1 MNIVEVAK
9 LKAGM
14 VLSRTVTDSR
24 FVVILSENTV
34 LNEKHIAAL
43 KAAQIPAVHIKDE
56 YELSKLFQQV
66 ASISKKDSSFTN
78 NFERVAKLAEK
89 VFTEIKA
96 SSEIKNPVVLLTAQ
110 LLPLVDNPAS
120 TNYLF
125 TLSHRSTSLALHGE
139 RVAIFAG
146 IIAKWMNFSWD
157 EIRVLM
163 IAAFLHDVGKFK
175 FPQTLLAKTE
185 DELNPKEMMLHRSH
199 PQIGAALLRKLKF
212 TEPIP
217 TIITQHHEH
226 VNGSGFPHQIH
237 GAQIHLF
244 AKIIAVADAYD
255 NLIIER
261 PGFVKK
267 TPFDAVNFLLHNQYT
282 SYDPAVCLP
291 FITRLKDNLVGSAVT
306 LSDGRK
312 GRVVFYPKDFS
323 AMPVIALEDGT
334 QINLN
339 GSANLSIVEYHI
351 T

>member
-1 MNIVEVAK
+1 MNIVEVEK
-9 LKAGM
+9 LKVGM

-43 KAAQIPAVHIKDE
+43 KAAQVPAVHIKDE
-56 YELSKLFQQV
+56 YEFSKLFQQV
-66 ASISKKDSSFTN
+66 SSITRKDSVFNN
-78 NFERVAKLAEK
+78 NFECVAKLAAK
-89 VFTEIKA
+89 VFNEIKEGG
-96 SSEIKNPVVLLTAQ
+96 EIKTAVVLLTAQ
-110 LLPLVDNPAS
+110 ILPMVDNPAS

-125 TLSHRSTSLALHGE
+125 TLSHRNSSLALHGE

-185 DELNPKEMMLHRSH
+185 DELNAKEMMLHRSH

-217 TIITQHHEH
+217 TIIAQHHEH
-226 VNGSGFPHQIH
+226 VNGSGFPHKIH

-267 TPFDAVNFLLHNQYT
+267 TPFDAVNYLLHNQYT
-282 SYDPAVCLP
+282 RYDPAVCVP

-306 LSDGRK
+306 LSDGRT

-323 AMPVIALEDGT
+323 SMPIIALDDGT

-351 T
+351 S

>member
-1 MNIVEVAK
+1 MNIVEVEK
-9 LKAGM
+9 LKVGM

-43 KAAQIPAVHIKDE
+43 KAAQVPAVHIKDE

-66 ASISKKDSSFTN
+66 ASISRKDSSFTN

-89 VFTEIKA
+89 VFTEIK
-96 SSEIKNPVVLLTAQ
+96 SGGEIKTPVVLLTAQ
-110 LLPLVDNPAS
+110 ILPMVDNPAS

-185 DELNPKEMMLHRSH
+185 DELNAKEMLLHRSH
-199 PQIGAALLRKLKF
+199 PSIGAALLRKLKF

-217 TIITQHHEH
+217 TIIMQHHEH
-226 VNGSGFPHQIH
+226 VNGSGFPQKIH
-237 GAQIHLF
+237 GAQMHLF

-267 TPFDAVNFLLHNQYT
+267 TPFDAVNYLLHNQYT
-282 SYDPAVCLP
+282 RYDPAVCVP

-306 LSDGRK
+306 LSDGRI

-323 AMPVIALEDGT
+323 SMPVIALDDGT

-339 GSANLSIVEYHI
+339 RSANLSIVEYHI